1 MHSSGQER
9 EWKSVTERERRE
21 DLVSSF
27 LACRLAVVAVSVCV
41 AVMANVQTLNAQI
54 PEPPLPVDP
63 RPLSQLM
70 SETDKALLS
79 DANNPKELV
88 QAYLSISD
96 THLQMAL
103 NAIRANNHLTAEN
116 ELDVYNKAVAAASK
130 EAFAVQEG
138 KRSLSK
144 KIEQTLYKQI
154 KTLETIERLFP
165 SEREVFAEAALKH
178 TKQLRVQALNEAF
191 ASDVLKDPSADKK
204 PEGEPPANE
213 GASIEPTLPR
223 LVTESVQRRVGFL
236 GASIAGFYASAA
248 QGPRVRVASFYSTRA
263 WLRQGADYLTE
274 EEDDHVRVAQAADA
288 RAKVFMKIADR
299 RLQAIVGP
307 VAPPV
312 DKLDKKEQKKAE
324 EEEREWGAL
333 PKASREELL
342 RHYARAIAE
351 CMAKLEDAY
360 ERNPK
365 SSALPKAL
373 ALLRDATDKH
383 LVTLRGLKPELK
395 TDNEMAAITA
405 AIYEA
410 ETANKGAR
418 DGLK

>member
-1 MHSSGQER
+1 M
-9 EWKSVTERERRE
+9 KSVTERDRRE
-21 DLVSSF
+21 DAASSS
-27 LACRLAVVAVSVCV
+27 CRLAVVAVCVCV
-41 AVMANVQTLNAQI
+41 AVMLNAQTLRAQI

-63 RPLSQLM
+63 RPLLQLM
-70 SETDKALLS
+70 SDAEKAAVA
-79 DANNPKELV
+79 DADNPKKLV
-88 QAYLSISD
+88 EAYLKISD
-96 THLQMAL
+96 THLQSAL
-103 NAIRANNHLTAEN
+103 NAVRANNHVAAET
-116 ELDVYNKAVAAASK
+116 ELDIYNKAVAAAGK
-130 EAFAVQEG
+130 EAFALQEG
-138 KRSLSK
+138 KRSVSK

-191 ASDVLKDPSADKK
+191 ASDVLKDPSGNKK
-204 PEGEPPANE
+204 PEGEPPDND
-213 GASIEPTLPR
+213 GASIEPSFPR
-223 LVTESVQRRVGFL
+223 LVTGSVQRRVGFP
-236 GASIAGFYASAA
+236 GASVAGFYATAEL
-248 QGPRVRVASFYSTRA
+248 GPRVHAASFYSTRA
-263 WLRQGADYLTE
+263 WSRQGADYLTE
-274 EEDDHVRVAQAADA
+274 EEDDQVRLAQAPDA

-299 RLQAIVGP
+299 RLKAIVGP
-307 VAPPV
+307 SPSSA
-312 DKLDKKEQKKAE
+312 DKVDKKEQKKAE

-333 PKASREELL
+333 PKVSREELL

-373 ALLRDATDKH
+373 AVLRDATDKH
-383 LVTLRGLKPELK
+383 LTTLRGLKPELK
-395 TDNEMAAITA
+395 TDNEMAAFSA